1 MSDELRMVYNRI
13 VSELDNVTRNRAMVT
28 DTSSKEYILLT
39 GRIQGL
45 REAKEA
51 IEEANP

>member
-13 VSELDNVTRNRAMVT
+13 VSELDNVTKNRMQVT
-28 DTSSKEYILLT
+28 DTSSKEYIMLT

-45 REAKEA
+45 QQAKEA
-51 IEEANP
+51 IEGV